1 MSLSSC
7 AALRASRLS
16 VAVVAALSFPVVVHA
31 AERITLP
38 DGSRAT
44 QLDAVEV
51 KGHAVE
57 LDKAAGA
64 GTRLALSVMQTP
76 ASITVIDRETL
87 DARGVRT
94 TQEALSGIPGLTV
107 ASPPGN
113 GNAVTYRGFSG
124 SQITQL
130 FNGIDVQYASIAA
143 RPVDAWQYER
153 VEAIGGPSSFLYGA
167 GAVGGTINYVTRLA
181 RLDRDEAAMLA
192 SWGSFR
198 DDTLAMG
205 ANLRIGGN
213 DALQAVRLDASAR
226 DAESGIDGQ
235 VREASAMAASWLV
248 QLAPTLRHTL
258 AVEYQQEDNHRP
270 YWGTPVCQPATGR
283 LSVLPATV
291 GRNYNVADGY
301 YGQDVLWARSLLEW
315 TPGERDTVRNTI
327 YHYDAL
333 RDYRN
338 VESYRLT
345 AGNEGVIRS
354 GTLLQRHDQQVH
366 GNRLEWS
373 HEGALF
379 GLPTQWATGL
389 DISYNRQTRFPLSL
403 SATVDT
409 VSLDAVTPGRFLD
422 VPGTAIVYTPD
433 RTNRL
438 HTQAVYVENL
448 TELTPLL
455 SLLTGL
461 RHDRIALDV
470 VNHRMVSASNP
481 ARFER
486 EYTPTTGRVA
496 LNWTIAP
503 QANVYMQYS
512 TAADPPA
519 GILSTANFATL
530 RDFDLTTG
538 RQVEI
543 GTKLQTQDG
552 RSFATLAAYRIVR
565 RNLAITDPA
574 NPGQTLPVG
583 QQSARGIEAS
593 FGWRPQASLNIEG
606 NLAWVDATL
615 DDFYENVGGV
625 PVSRAGRRPTNTPS
639 RVGNLWVD
647 YRVGP
652 RWSAGVDVR
661 GVSSRYANA
670 ANTLSTA
677 GYATWG
683 AHVGFRWNDTT
694 ELTVRGRNLGDRTYV
709 VYALGGT
716 MAYLG
721 DPRSW
726 EVVLRRTF

>member
-16 VAVVAALSFPVVVHA
+16 VAVLVALSFPIVVHA

-51 KGHAVE
+51 KGHAAQ
-57 LDKAAGA
+57 LDKAAGT

-181 RLDRDEAAMLA
+181 RLDRDEAAVQA

-198 DDTLAMG
+198 DGTLAMG
-205 ANLRIGGN
+205 ANLRIGGE
-213 DALQAVRLDASAR
+213 DARQAIRMDASTR
-226 DAESGIDGQ
+226 DAESWIDGQ
-235 VREASAMAASWLV
+235 EREASTLAASWLV
-248 QLAPTLRHTL
+248 QLASTVRHTL
-258 AVEYQQEDNHRP
+258 AVEYQQEDSHRP
-270 YWGTPVCQPATGR
+270 YWGTPVRPPATGR
-283 LSVLPATV
+283 LSVLPETV

-301 YGQDVLWARSLLEW
+301 YGQEVLWARSLLEW

-338 VESYRLT
+338 VESYRLA
-345 AGNEGVIRS
+345 AGNDGVVRS
-354 GTLLQRHDQQVH
+354 GTLLQRHDQQVY
-366 GNRLEWS
+366 GNRLEWT
-373 HEGALF
+373 HEGVLF
-379 GLPTQWATGL
+379 DLPTQWATGL
-389 DISYNRQTRFPLSL
+389 DVSYNRQTRFPLSL

-409 VSLDAVTPGRFLD
+409 VPLDAVTPGRFLD

-438 HTQAVYVENL
+438 RTQAVYVENM
-448 TELTPLL
+448 TELAPSL

-461 RHDRIALDV
+461 RHDRIVLDV
-470 VNHRMVSASNP
+470 VNHRAVSATNP

-486 EYTPTTGRVA
+486 KYTPTTGRAA
-496 LNWTIAP
+496 LNWAITL
-503 QANVYMQYS
+503 QASIYAQYS

-574 NPGQTLPVG
+574 NPGQTVPVG

-625 PVSRAGRRPTNTPS
+625 SVSRAGRRPTNTPS

-647 YRVGP
+647 YAFGP
-652 RWSAGVDVR
+652 RWSAGVDLR

-683 AHVGFRWNDTT
+683 AHVDFKWNVST
-694 ELTVRGRNLGDRTYV
+694 ELTLRGRNLSDRTHV
-709 VYALGGT
+709 VYTLGST

-726 EVVLRRTF
+726 EVVLRKTF

>member
-1 MSLSSC
+1 MFSVFRTTLP
-7 AALRASRLS
+7 ASRLS
-16 VAVVAALSFPVVVHA
+16 VAVAAVLSFPVPALA
-31 AERITLP
+31 AESVVLP

-44 QLDAVEV
+44 QLDTIEV
-51 KGHAVE
+51 KGHKAG
-57 LDKAAGA
+57 LDQAAGT
-64 GTRLALSVMQTP
+64 GTRLTLSVMETP
-76 ASITVIDRETL
+76 ASITVIDRVTL
-87 DARGVRT
+87 DTRGVRT
-94 TQEALSGIPGLTV
+94 TQEALAGIPGLTV

-113 GNAVTYRGFSG
+113 GNTVTYRGFSG

-167 GAVGGTINYVTRLA
+167 GAVGGTINYVNRLA
-181 RLDRDEAAMLA
+181 RLERDEAAVQA

-198 DDTLAMG
+198 DGTLAMG
-205 ANLRIGGN
+205 ANLRIGG
-213 DALQAVRLDASAR
+213 DARQAVRMDASAR
-226 DAESGIDGQ
+226 DADSWVDGQ
-235 VREASAMAASWLV
+235 RREATTLAASWLV
-248 QLAPTLRHTL
+248 QVAPTLRHTV
-258 AVEYQQEDNHRP
+258 AVEHQQEDSHRP
-270 YWGTPVCQPATGR
+270 YWGTPVRQPATGR
-283 LSVLPATV
+283 LLVLPQTV

-301 YGQDVLWARSLLEW
+301 YGQDVRWARSLLEW

-345 AGNEGVIRS
+345 AGNDGVVRS
-354 GTLLQRHDQQVH
+354 GALLQRHDQQVY
-366 GNRLEWS
+366 GNRLEWART
-373 HEGALF
+373 GTVF
-379 GLPTQWATGL
+379 GLPSQWNTGL
-389 DISYNRQTRFPLSL
+389 DVSYNRQTRFPLSL
-403 SATVDT
+403 SATIDT
-409 VSLDAVTPGRFLD
+409 VPLDAITPGRFLD
-422 VPGTAIVYTPD
+422 VPGAALVHTPD

-438 HTQAVYVENL
+438 HTQALFVENL
-448 TELTPLL
+448 TELTPSL

-461 RHDRIALDV
+461 RRDRIVLDV
-470 VNHRMVSASNP
+470 VNHRAVSPTNP

-486 EYTPTTGRVA
+486 DYTPITGRVA
-496 LNWTIAP
+496 LNWIITP
-503 QANVYMQYS
+503 QASLYAQYS

-538 RQVEI
+538 RQGEVGAKVQSE
-543 GTKLQTQDG
+543 DG

-565 RNLAITDPA
+565 RHLAITDPA
-574 NPGQTLPVG
+574 HPGQTLPVG
-583 QQSARGIEAS
+583 RQSSRGVEAA
-593 FGWRPQASLNIEG
+593 FGWRPLAAVSVQG

-615 DDFYENVGGV
+615 DEFYESIGGV
-625 PVSRAGRRPTNTPS
+625 SVSRAGNRPINTPS

-647 YRVGP
+647 YTFGP
-652 RWSAGVDVR
+652 RWSAGIDLR
-661 GVSSRYANA
+661 GVSSRHADA

-683 AHVGFRWNDTT
+683 AHVDLRWTDATT
-694 ELTVRGRNLGDRTYV
+694 LTLRGRNLGDRTHAI
-709 VYALGGT
+709 YALGST
-716 MAYLG
+716 MVYLG

-726 EVVLRRTF
+726 EVVLRKAF